1 MSKNSVFLLLFFV
14 IFGKP
19 VRGGIDI
26 VFDYRYDTIG
36 WYGDLQKY
44 ILEQAAFAWESR
56 LVNESFTSLVPE
68 AGKTAYM
75 RFLKS
80 NGTHQSLAYGTSV
93 AEGSAV
99 LGGSDT
105 VVIFPMAAY
114 QNSDLNNLISI
125 DEHKIHTSF
134 NDYKVSFANTEAV
147 AGTTWWNMIDST
159 KNTSSRF
166 EAAGGGLIAW
176 TRHESD
182 SNWYF
187 DSNLTTHDDVPTG
200 YTDFYTS
207 AVSTI
212 GRNLGLYNG
221 SWISATQA
229 NLEDD
234 PTSDNSDWLLWN
246 GSNAMAEYGNNKI
259 PFFNASLVR
268 TNPGLNQSDI
278 QCDCHPLFAVNFDML
293 TGARRGVS
301 DLDVALLQDIGL
313 NISSAPDSGL
323 TNIGGTM
330 TDPVSGWNG
339 SYYMPVSESYSSW
352 LSANGTG
359 GVGGFKSPPTPEP
372 HYIFPML
379 GGLIACFAARKKGK
393 FFFQS
398 RSQDEVIS

>member
-1 MSKNSVFLLLFFV
+1 MFRTTLILGLSVFLSQ
-14 IFGKP
+14 P
-19 VRGGIDI
+19 VRGAIDI
-26 VFDYRYDTIG
+26 VFDYRYDNIG

-75 RFLKS
+75 RIHKS
-80 NGTHQSLAYGTSV
+80 NGTTVDLAYGTSV
-93 AEGSAV
+93 AGGSAV

-105 VVIFPMAAY
+105 VVLFPMAAY
-114 QNSDLNNLISI
+114 ENSDLNGSVNIEGQKLW
-125 DEHKIHTSF
+125 SF
-134 NDYKVSFANTEAV
+134 INNYKATGINTEAV

-166 EAAGGGLIAW
+166 EAAGGPLIAW

-187 DSNLTTHDDVPTG
+187 DSNLTTHNDVPSG

-207 AVSTI
+207 AVALI
-212 GRNLGLYNG
+212 GRQLGLQDA
-221 SWISATQA
+221 SWLSATQA

-234 PTSDNSDWLLWN
+234 PNSDNSSWRLWN
-246 GSNAMAEYGNNKI
+246 GSNAMAEYGNNKV
-259 PFFNASLVR
+259 PMFNADIVR
-268 TNPGLNQSDI
+268 INQMNQSDV
-278 QCDCHPLFAVNFDML
+278 QCDCHPLFSFIHDQA
-293 TGARRGVS
+293 TGVRRGVS

-313 NISSAPDSGL
+313 SISSAPDSGL

-352 LSANGTG
+352 LSADGTG
-359 GVGGFKSPPTPEP
+359 AIGGFKSPPTPEP
-372 HYIFPML
+372 HYVFPML
-379 GGLIACFAARKKGK
+379 GGLIACFAARKRFPK
-393 FFFQS
+393 FLQVQND
-398 RSQDEVIS
+398 R

>member
-1 MSKNSVFLLLFFV
+1 MIRTALILGLSVFLSH
-14 IFGKP
+14 P
-19 VRGGIDI
+19 VRGAIDI
-26 VFDYRYDTIG
+26 VFDYRYDNIG

-75 RFLKS
+75 RIHKS
-80 NGTHQSLAYGTSV
+80 NGTSVDLAYGTSV
-93 AEGSAV
+93 AGGSAV

-105 VVIFPMAAY
+105 VVLFPMAAY
-114 QNSDLNNLISI
+114 ENSDLNGSVNIEGQRLW
-125 DEHKIHTSF
+125 SF
-134 NDYKVSFANTEAV
+134 NNNYKATGINTEAV

-166 EAAGGGLIAW
+166 EAAGGPLIAW

-187 DSNLTTHDDVPTG
+187 DSNLTTHNDVPSG

-207 AVSTI
+207 AVALI
-212 GRNLGLYNG
+212 GRQLGLQDA
-221 SWISATQA
+221 SWLSATQA

-234 PTSDNSDWLLWN
+234 PNSDNSSWRLWN
-246 GSNAMAEYGNNKI
+246 GSNAMAEYGNNKV
-259 PFFNASLVR
+259 PMFNADIVR
-268 TNPGLNQSDI
+268 INQMNQSDV
-278 QCDCHPLFAVNFDML
+278 QCDCHPLFSFIHDQA
-293 TGARRGVS
+293 TGVRRGVS

-313 NISSAPDSGL
+313 SISSAPDSGL

-352 LSANGTG
+352 LSVDGTG
-359 GVGGFKSPPTPEP
+359 AIGGF
-372 HYIFPML
+372 
-379 GGLIACFAARKKGK
+379 
-393 FFFQS
+393 
-398 RSQDEVIS
+398 

>member
-1 MSKNSVFLLLFFV
+1 MSLPSFRLPKIFFV
-14 IFGKP
+14 LSLSWQSVWGA
-19 VRGGIDI
+19 IDI

-56 LVNESFTSLVPE
+56 LVNEYFTSLVPE

-75 RFLKS
+75 RLHKS
-80 NGTHQSLAYGTSV
+80 NGTTVDLAYGTSV
-93 AEGSAV
+93 AGGSAV

-114 QNSDLNNLISI
+114 ENSDLNNSVNIEGQRLWS
-125 DEHKIHTSF
+125 
-134 NDYKVSFANTEAV
+134 NLYNYKASAINTEAV

-166 EAAGGGLIAW
+166 ETAGGGLIAW

-207 AVSTI
+207 AVSEI
-212 GRNLGLYNG
+212 GRHLGLY
-221 SWISATQA
+221 SSPWISATQA

-234 PTSDNSDWLLWN
+234 PTSDNSAWLLWN

-259 PFFNASLVR
+259 PFFNANLVR

-278 QCDCHPLFAVNFDML
+278 QCDCHPLFAVIFDNL

-379 GGLIACFAARKKGK
+379 GGLIACFAGRKKVK
-393 FFFQS
+393 FFFL
-398 RSQDEVIS
+398 RKISS